1 VLGIVKNSHW
11 LQTRAAKFIASVHP
25 SIGHNVDKIA
35 GLKKAFYLV
44 NLEAV
49 PGDYMEFGM
58 YEGTSFIGA
67 FESHFRTRQPDTPE
81 RAFWGYDSFEGFKYT
96 DVEDKHPFFREGDFK
111 SNEDKVRARL
121 KKHFKKRAR
130 WTVTKGYVEDTVGGK
145 KAADIGA
152 PKVAIVFIDLDLG
165 NPARVALE
173 FVQPALQTGSII
185 IFDDYFA
192 YKGRV
197 DRGVTRA
204 FEEFK
209 LAHPEMR
216 FRRLFDY
223 GFGGQAF
230 IVADSGKS
238 DDEAP

>member
-1 VLGIVKNSHW
+1 MLGLIKNSHW

-25 SIGHNVDKIA
+25 SIGHNIEKIA
-35 GLKKAFYLV
+35 GLKKAFYLT

-49 PGDYMEFGM
+49 EGDYLEFGM

-67 FESHFRTRQPDTPE
+67 FESHMRTRQPDTPA

-96 DVEDKHPFFREGDFK
+96 DADDKHPFFREGDFK
-111 SNEDKVRARL
+111 SSETKVRKRL
-121 KKHFKKRAR
+121 KRHFGKKAK

-145 KAADIGA
+145 LAADIGI

-165 NPARVALE
+165 NPARVALD
-173 FVQPALQTGSII
+173 FVQPVLQTGSII

-192 YKGRV
+192 YRGRM
-197 DRGVTRA
+197 DRGVARA

-209 LAHPEMR
+209 TAHPEMK

-230 IVADSGKS
+230 IVADSGRA
-238 DDEAP
+238 DEQSA